1 MRSYGRNLMKAKSI
15 VVLKDAVDDLKAGRT
30 FYNRMEPGIGDYF
43 WDSLIA
49 DIESLVIYAGVHTKR
64 YGFYRM
70 FSKRFPYAIYYEL
83 KDDIAFVAAILPM
96 RRDPDWAKKGLERRS

>member
-1 MRSYGRNLMKAKSI
+1 
-15 VVLKDAVDDLKAGRT
+15 
-30 FYNRMEPGIGDYF
+30 
-43 WDSLIA
+43 
-49 DIESLVIYAGVHTKR
+49 
-64 YGFYRM
+64 M